1 MDVQIVSF
9 IANYLLASKQ
19 MGVSYPA
26 NNSKI
31 KRTSN
36 LGFIHKY
43 IPNKGQ
49 ISSKY
54 YPLLRAHSKLK
65 R

>member
-1 MDVQIVSF
+1 
-9 IANYLLASKQ
+9 

-26 NNSKI
+26 NNGKI

-54 YPLLRAHSKLK
+54 YPLLIAHSKLK